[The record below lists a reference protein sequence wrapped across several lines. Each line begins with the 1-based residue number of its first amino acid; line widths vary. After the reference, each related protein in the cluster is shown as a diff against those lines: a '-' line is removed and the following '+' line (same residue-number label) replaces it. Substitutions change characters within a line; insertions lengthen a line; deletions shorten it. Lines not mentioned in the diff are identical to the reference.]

1 MFQNSVLY
9 ISDDKFAEEEKYME
23 IKLDIF
29 QTMALATII
38 FYFGNFIKNKI
49 ALLKKYCIPSAVV
62 GGLIFAILVL
72 ILRVTNIAI
81 INLDTTLQ
89 SIFMTAFFTSIGYT
103 ASLKILKKG
112 GIKVVVF
119 LIISSALVVMQNLV
133 GTSLAYVFKLNPLLG
148 LATGSVPLVGG
159 HGTSGSFGPL
169 LEEIGVSGAT
179 TVAFASATF
188 GLIMGSVL
196 GGFVAKTLIEKNKLK
211 TPKKEGEQDI
221 SINDIEQENKTI
233 LSNERIMKAA
243 ALIFIAM
250 GAGSIITNFMQDIG
264 LTFPSYIGAMLAGA
278 IIKNIC
284 DFKHIKI
291 ADKEIETLG
300 GISLNFFL
308 SLALMNL
315 KLWELFNLA
324 LPMMIML
331 FAQIILMFI
340 FSYFLIFRIM
350 GKDYDAA
357 VFSSAICGF
366 GMGSTA
372 NAVANMDALTN
383 KYGFAQTPYF
393 VVPIVGCLFIDF
405 INSAVIT
412 LFINILG

>member
-1 MFQNSVLY
+1 
-9 ISDDKFAEEEKYME
+9 ME

-29 QTMALATII
+29 QTMALATIV
-38 FYFGNFIKNKI
+38 FNFGAYIREKIKV
-49 ALLKKYCIPSAVV
+49 LKKYCIPSAVV

-72 ILRVTNIAI
+72 VLRITNLATIT
-81 INLDTTLQ
+81 LDTTLQ

-103 ASLKILKKG
+103 ASLKVLKKG
-112 GIKVVVF
+112 GIKVGVF
-119 LIISSALVVMQNLV
+119 LLISSILVVMQNLL
-133 GTSLAYVFKLNPLLG
+133 GTSLAYIFNLNPLLG

-169 LEEIGVSGAT
+169 LESIGISGAT
-179 TVAFASATF
+179 TVSFASATF
-188 GLIMGSVL
+188 GLVMGSVL
-196 GGFVAKTLIEKNKLK
+196 GGFVAKILIERNKLK
-211 TPKKEGEQDI
+211 TPKEEGDKDL
-221 SINDIEQENKTI
+221 SLINGEEEKVT
-233 LSNERIMKAA
+233 LSNNRIMKAA
-243 ALIFIAM
+243 SWIFIAM
-250 GAGSIITNFMQDIG
+250 GIGSIITNFIQDLG

-284 DFKHIKI
+284 DFKKVDI

-315 KLWELFNLA
+315 KLWELFDLA
-324 LPMMIML
+324 LPMIVML
-331 FAQIILMFI
+331 IAQTVLMFI
-340 FSYFLIFRIM
+340 FAYFIIFRIM
-350 GKDYDAA
+350 GKDYDAS
-357 VFSSAICGF
+357 VFASAICGF

-412 LFINILG
+412 LFINIFS

>member
-1 MFQNSVLY
+1 
-9 ISDDKFAEEEKYME
+9 ME
-23 IKLDIF
+23 IKLDVF

-38 FYFGNFIKNKI
+38 FYFGSFIKSKVK
-49 ALLKKYCIPSAVV
+49 LLKKYCMPSAVI
-62 GGLIFAILVL
+62 GGVIFAVLVL
-72 ILRVTNIAI
+72 ILKITNIAT
-81 INLDTTLQ
+81 INLDTSLQ

-112 GIKVVVF
+112 GIKVGIF
-119 LIISSALVVMQNLV
+119 LAISTVLVIIQDVV
-133 GTSLAYVFKLNPLLG
+133 GTSLAYIFKLNPLLG
-148 LATGSVPLVGG
+148 LATGSIPLVGG

-169 LEEIGVSGAT
+169 LEDIGVTGAT

-188 GLIMGSVL
+188 GLIMGSIL

-211 TPKKEGEQDI
+211 TPKEEGEDL
-221 SINDIEQENKTI
+221 SLSDIEEKDKTI
-233 LSNERIMKAA
+233 LVSNRIMKAA
-243 ALIFIAM
+243 SLIFVAM
-250 GAGSIITNFMQDIG
+250 GAGSIITNFIESLG

-284 DFKHIKI
+284 DFKKVKI
-291 ADKEIETLG
+291 VDKEIEILG

-315 KLWELFNLA
+315 KLWELFDLA
-324 LPMMIML
+324 LPMIIML
-331 FAQIILMFI
+331 LAQTILMFI
-340 FSYFLIFRIM
+340 FAYFITFKIM

-357 VFSSAICGF
+357 VFASAVCGF

-372 NAVANMDALTN
+372 NAVANMDALTD
-383 KYGFAQTPYF
+383 KYGFTQTPYF

-405 INSAVIT
+405 INSGVIT

>member
-1 MFQNSVLY
+1 
-9 ISDDKFAEEEKYME
+9 ME
-23 IKLDIF
+23 INLDIF
-29 QTMALATII
+29 QTMALATIVFNLGDYI
-38 FYFGNFIKNKI
+38 RKKIKVI
-49 ALLKKYCIPSAVV
+49 KKYCIPSAVV

-72 ILRVTNIAI
+72 ILRITDIAK
-81 INLDTTLQ
+81 INLDITLQ
-89 SIFMTAFFTSIGYT
+89 SVFMTAFFTSIGYT
-103 ASLKILKKG
+103 ASLKVLKKG
-112 GIKVVVF
+112 GIKVGIF
-119 LIISSALVVMQNLV
+119 LLISTILVVMQNLL
-133 GTSLAYVFKLNPLLG
+133 GTSLAYIFNLNPLLG

-169 LEEIGVSGAT
+169 LESIGVTGAT
-179 TVAFASATF
+179 TVSFASATF

-196 GGFVAKTLIEKNKLK
+196 GGFIAKTLIERNKLK
-211 TPKKEGEQDI
+211 TPNEEGKNDVSLSDIKEEKI
-221 SINDIEQENKTI
+221 T
-233 LSNERIMKAA
+233 LSNNRIMKAA
-243 ALIFIAM
+243 SWIFIAM
-250 GAGSIITNFMQDIG
+250 GIGSIITNFIEALG
-264 LTFPSYIGAMLAGA
+264 LTFPSYIGAMLVGA

-284 DFKHIKI
+284 DFKKVDI

-315 KLWELFNLA
+315 KLWELFDLA
-324 LPMMIML
+324 LPMIIML
-331 FAQIILMFI
+331 LAQTILMFI
-340 FSYFLIFRIM
+340 FAYFIIFRIM
-350 GKDYDAA
+350 GKDYDAS
-357 VFSSAICGF
+357 VFASAMCGF

-412 LFINILG
+412 LFINIFG

>member
-1 MFQNSVLY
+1 
-9 ISDDKFAEEEKYME
+9 ME
-23 IKLDIF
+23 IKLDVF

-38 FYFGNFIKNKI
+38 FYFGSFIKSKVT
-49 ALLKKYCIPSAVV
+49 LLKKYCMPSAVI
-62 GGLIFAILVL
+62 GGVIFAILVL
-72 ILRVTNIAI
+72 ILRITNIAV
-81 INLDTTLQ
+81 INLDTSLQ

-103 ASLKILKKG
+103 ASLKVLKKG
-112 GIKVVVF
+112 GIKVGIF
-119 LIISSALVVMQNLV
+119 LIIASILVVIQNVV
-133 GTSLAYVFKLNPLLG
+133 GTSLAYIFNLDPLLG

-169 LEEIGVSGAT
+169 LEDIGVTGAT
-179 TVAFASATF
+179 TVSFASATF
-188 GLIMGSVL
+188 GLIMGSIL
-196 GGFVAKTLIEKNKLK
+196 GGFVGKTLIERNKLK
-211 TPKKEGEQDI
+211 TPKKEGNEDI
-221 SINDIEQENKTI
+221 SLNDIEEKDKTI
-233 LSNERIMKAA
+233 LSSDRIMKAT

-250 GAGSIITNFMQDIG
+250 GAGSIITNFIESLG

-278 IIKNIC
+278 IIKNVC
-284 DFKHIKI
+284 DLKKVKI
-291 ADKEIETLG
+291 VDKEIETLG

-315 KLWELFNLA
+315 KLWELFDLA
-324 LPMMIML
+324 LPMIIML
-331 FAQIILMFI
+331 LAQTILMFI
-340 FSYFLIFRIM
+340 FAYFITFKIM

-357 VFSSAICGF
+357 VFASAVCGF

-372 NAVANMDALTN
+372 NAVANMDALTD